1 MKAEIDL
8 VICLF
13 DINHNPKMEVLM
25 DALWIVLLI
34 FLVAGAMS
42 VLAAAALA
50 LTYQM
55 WTPLLAK
62 RKLFVVTPQ
71 EGTGMWILKNGKA
84 WRFITP
90 DAKKDP
96 DPVHCDVTEKGI
108 AKWPNPEG
116 KLRTSN
122 GGCEPWWIQW
132 IDSILPGGMR
142 WIGVPW
148 IYTIYEYNLRWSVLR
163 QNKPSDDEEGLINVY
178 QVESGKYVASFAKRI
193 DYVFLRNSVYYL
205 RASNSET
212 QGADN
217 DSKDKSVG
225 MAIGADLVP
234 TVRVVNPYTAHFV
247 VHDWL
252 ESSLNLVGPAI
263 RTWIA
268 NHPYQEINRKSES
281 AQRQFDEFLQTAPAK
296 EGDQRILDYL
306 ETKYGVRFESIGID
320 NIVPPAEYATATTRR
335 AEAVQDAV
343 RIVTLAEAEARKTS
357 ILADGQAEAV
367 KKLAEADA
375 ERIRIVNAAIAK
387 AGGNAFGLEAL
398 ATFKD
403 IGENGNTI
411 IMGGANPVN
420 MMINASK
427 NPEVPPSPSQPSQPP
442 RNQGNNQQPNNSGGK
457 P

>member
-1 MKAEIDL
+1 
-8 VICLF
+8 
-13 DINHNPKMEVLM
+13 M
-25 DALWIVLLI
+25 DAVWILLMI
-34 FLVAGAMS
+34 FLVAGAMGIP
-42 VLAAAALA
+42 VVAALA

-90 DAKKDP
+90 DVKKDP
-96 DPVHCDVTEKGI
+96 DPLHCDVTEKGL
-108 AKWPNPEG
+108 AKWPNPQER
-116 KLRTSN
+116 LRTMD
-122 GGCEPWWIQW
+122 GGYEPAWVQW
-132 IDSILPGGMR
+132 LDSILPGGMR

-148 IYTIYEYNLRWSVLR
+148 IYTIYEYNFRWSVLR
-163 QNKPSDDEEGLINVY
+163 QNKPKDDEDGLVNVY

-205 RASNSET
+205 RASESET

-217 DSKDKSVG
+217 SSKDKSVG
-225 MAIGADLVP
+225 MAIGADFVP
-234 TVRVVNPYTAHFV
+234 TIRVVNPYTSHFV

-268 NHPYQEINRKSES
+268 NHPYQEINRKPES
-281 AQRQFDEFLQTAPAK
+281 AQRQFDVFLQTAPTK
-296 EGDQRILDYL
+296 EGDQYILDYL

-320 NIVPPAEYATATTRR
+320 NVIPPEEYAKATTRR
-335 AEAVQDAV
+335 AEATQDAI
-343 RIVTLAEAEARKTS
+343 REVTLAQGKANALV
-357 ILADGQAEAV
+357 ILAGGKYKATVKEAQ
-367 KKLAEADA
+367 ADA
-375 ERIRIVNAAIAK
+375 ERIRIVNEAIAN
-387 AGGNAFGLEAL
+387 GGPNAFGLEAL

-403 IGENGNTI
+403 IGEKGNTVI
-411 IMGGANPVN
+411 IGGTSPVA

-427 NPEVPPSPSQPSQPP
+427 NPQAPPPSPPTVRPP
-442 RNQGNNQQPNNSGGK
+442 RNQGSNQSPNKPGGK
-457 P
+457 KP